1 MLRAA
6 SELGFSPAARPR
18 LAPGQAAHRP
28 EDEPWVHL
36 RLLQG
41 GKDAAG

>member
-6 SELGFSPAARPR
+6 AELGFAPAARPR
-18 LAPGQAAHRP
+18 LAPGQPHRA

-36 RLLQG
+36 KLLQG
-41 GKDAAG
+41 GKDHAG